1 MRPIDLHREHM
12 ENTAK
17 HCPICNGQVVLLDV
31 VDFNKSCEE
40 NRGKFLPLSGIPIYY
55 TQCSNCFFTF
65 APEFA
70 KWSEN
75 DFLEKIY
82 NDEYIGIDPDYL
94 EARPQANFGVL
105 QQTFGESKKII
116 RHLDYGGGNG
126 LLTQRLQQDGWDS
139 KTYDPFP
146 TSSTRLKDLGKFN
159 LITAFEVFEHV
170 PDVNVLIKN
179 LTEVMSND
187 CLILFSTLVLDG
199 SIKTNSRITWWY
211 ASPRNGHISLFSTK
225 SLGILGSKYKLNFG
239 SFNSGFH
246 CFYKQVPNWAK
257 HIIK

>member
-1 MRPIDLHREHM
+1 M

-17 HCPICNGQVVLLDV
+17 HCPVCNGQVGLLDV

-55 TQCSNCFFTF
+55 TQCTNCFFTF

-82 NDEYIGIDPDYL
+82 NDGYIEIDPDYL
-94 EARPQANFGVL
+94 EARPQANFGTL
-105 QQTFGESKKII
+105 QKIFGESKKNI

-126 LLTQRLQQDGWDS
+126 RLSQLLQQDGWGS
-139 KTYDPFP
+139 ETYDPFP
-146 TSSTRLKDLGKFN
+146 ASSTSLKDLGKFN

-170 PDVNVLIKN
+170 PDVNVLMKN
-179 LTEVMSND
+179 LTEVMTED
-187 CLILFSTLVLDG
+187 CLTLFSTLVLDEH
-199 SIKTNSRITWWY
+199 IKNNSRITWWY
-211 ASPRNGHISLFSTK
+211 ASPRNGHISLFSNK
-225 SLGILGSKYKLNFG
+225 SLALLSSKYKLNFG
-239 SFNSGFH
+239 SFNNGFL
-246 CFYKQVPNWAK
+246 CFYKQVPSWAK